1 MDFLKDYKIYLN
13 TPFKATTVMKLKRMC
28 HVVIP
33 EDKVLS
39 HVWLCDP
46 MDCNPPD
53 SSVHGIF

>member
-13 TPFKATTVMKLKRMC
+13 TPFKATTVMKLKEMC

-39 HVWLCDP
+39 HV
-46 MDCNPPD
+46 
-53 SSVHGIF
+53 